1 MLDTKS
7 TRTTI
12 TLPEDLLFEI
22 KKRALLEKKTI
33 KEIINESLNLYLGF
47 KTKNTPSVDS
57 LFGAWGKGISG
68 KSYLKKIRYGTIEKK
83 REEYLDK
90 LWKKS

>member
-33 KEIINESLNLYLGF
+33 KEIINESLSSYLGF
-47 KTKNTPSVDS
+47 KTKSTPSINS

-68 KSYLKKIRYGTIEKK
+68 NSYLKKVRYGKTEKE
-83 REEYLDK
+83 REEYLGK